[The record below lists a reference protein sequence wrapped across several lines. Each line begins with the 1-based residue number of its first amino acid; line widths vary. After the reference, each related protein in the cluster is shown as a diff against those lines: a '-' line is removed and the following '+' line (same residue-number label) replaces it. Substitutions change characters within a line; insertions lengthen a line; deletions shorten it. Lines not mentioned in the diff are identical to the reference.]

1 MHVATNHGVF
11 HRICLV
17 RHASRESTEDHS
29 RPRSTVLQDLL
40 ERTILHILLGTTL
53 LNLTTD
59 CTTQYEN
66 PLLAALPR
74 IGGPDGISPSTIND
88 RIMECF
94 GSTFWPEPLLPTDA
108 AINAAKGRLIGFQA
122 ATGVAAIT
130 RLAKAAVLADT
141 PAAADLLLQAIRVG
155 FAVFDYIKSPGGAA
169 KWNLVWHQVYVQFGY
184 IENVYGVSNLQQWW
198 LLFPADYFVGVQEHA
213 QEWADQAIT
222 AALSEY
228 LLAEEA
234 GHVLSTHASVLNTLT
249 EWSKAYVPG
258 MVLPDSSSIVGA
270 MPLPQSP

>member
-1 MHVATNHGVF
+1 M
-11 HRICLV
+11 
-17 RHASRESTEDHS
+17 
-29 RPRSTVLQDLL
+29 
-40 ERTILHILLGTTL
+40 
-53 LNLTTD
+53 
-59 CTTQYEN
+59 
-66 PLLAALPR
+66 
-74 IGGPDGISPSTIND
+74 
-88 RIMECF
+88 
-94 GSTFWPEPLLPTDA
+94 
-108 AINAAKGRLIGFQA
+108 GFQA
-122 ATGVAAIT
+122 ATGVATIT

-155 FAVFDYIKSPGGAA
+155 FAVFDYIKSPDGAA
-169 KWNLVWHQVYVQFGY
+169 KWNLVRRQVYVQFGY

-198 LLFPADYFVGVQEHA
+198 LLFSADYFVGVQEHA

-234 GHVLSTHASVLNTLT
+234 GHVLSTHASVLSTLT
-249 EWSKAYVPG
+249 EWSKDYVSG